1 MTAPALLPGGGP
13 VSPARHTWLKRAE
26 EARLL
31 LRRGRLRQLLY
42 KVLVRG
48 GLRHSGLLRALS
60 PLPVELMI
68 EPVNACNLACPTCPT
83 GQGALNRPPRAMT
96 LAEFKKIVDGL
107 GGAPCR
113 FFLWNYGEPLL
124 NRDLPAMIRCAA
136 AAGISCRVSTNGE
149 LLVSPELCSELLAS
163 GLEHLIVCL
172 DGADAETHA
181 RFRRGSHYAGVL
193 AGLRSLAAARRAAG
207 GHGPVLELQ
216 FLVMR
221 HNAGQRPRMRALARE
236 LGADI
241 YSEKAVGIDCNS
253 PEFQRLAAELV
264 PEDTDLGV
272 FSRGSDG
279 AYALKGEIRNG
290 CRRLVSSA
298 VINSDGS
305 VVPCCYDLRSEHV
318 MGNVFEQGLAAIWAG
333 EKYEALRRQVAA
345 DKGAVPMCRGCL
357 EGRADLYVW
366 RKGGRP

>member
-1 MTAPALLPGGGP
+1 VNAFSRNVWT
-13 VSPARHTWLKRAE
+13 KRAV
-26 EARLL
+26 EAGLL
-31 LRRGRLRQLLY
+31 LRRGRLRQLVY

-68 EPVNACNLACPTCPT
+68 EPVNACNLSCPTCPT
-83 GQGALNRPPRAMT
+83 GQGALNRPRRAMT
-96 LAEFKKIVDGL
+96 LPEFKKIVDGL
-107 GGAPCR
+107 NGASCR

-124 NRDLPAMIRCAA
+124 NRDLPEMVRYAG

-149 LLVSPELCSELLAS
+149 LLVSQELCRELVAS
-163 GLEHLIVCL
+163 GLEHLIVCV

-181 RFRRGSHYAGVL
+181 RFRRGSDYAAVI
-193 AGLRSLAAARRAAG
+193 AGLRNLFSVRRAAG
-207 GHGPVLELQ
+207 SSVPAVELQ

-221 HNAGQRPRMRALARE
+221 HNARQRHRMRALARE

-241 YSEKAVGIDCNS
+241 YSEKAVGIDCNA

-264 PEDTDLGV
+264 PEDTNLGV
-272 FSRGSDG
+272 FSRRSDG
-279 AYALKGEIRNG
+279 AYALKGELRNG

-333 EKYEALRRQVAA
+333 EKYEALRRRVAA
-345 DKGAVPMCRGCL
+345 DKGGVTMCRSCM

-366 RKGGRP
+366 RKGGGL